1 MTYEYQTEFTYVAD
15 TDPLTGAP
23 VMTAIPQTVRA
34 AKQGIPYNV
43 LSNFGDLFKR
53 ENLREAWRLLRK
65 NDPFDYQIQVADAI
79 LYSCLNG
86 LGWYFVVQITR
97 QAGKNEI
104 SAFLQHYLLL
114 YGWYFGI
121 PVSGVKFAPVYKPQ
135 IQASMDRLEGAP
147 TLDSGGLAG
156 SVITSGQAKVDGQ
169 PCKYSKSDG
178 YKFHIG
184 PPRDSNKWAFLSI
197 FDKTF
202 IEDSYACRRGKGQK
216 AAADRLQDMIK
227 QTEVLGGKWYYL
239 KLDIAKY
246 FYRIYHDK
254 LMEILER
261 KIKDP
266 DMLELLNVIVK
277 GDGTNAFG
285 LSICDNV
292 EDAERLTDRG
302 MPIGNL
308 TSQLL
313 ANVYLNELDQF
324 CKKVLGTKFYIR
336 YMDDVIILSQS
347 KEELHEIKERISK
360 FLDEELQLTLNKKT
374 CIRPV
379 SMGIQ
384 FVGLHIWST
393 HRTVRKST
401 SLRIKRR
408 LKAAAKQYVA
418 GNLTY
423 ERYNS
428 TLQSYMGMMKHND
441 CYHFKMQLLED
452 VETIINESGVAA

>member
-1 MTYEYQTEFTYVAD
+1 MAKRVGNIYLPNCDYSSLYHAY
-15 TDPLTGAP
+15 
-23 VMTAIPQTVRA
+23 RKA
-34 AKQGIPYNV
+34 AKGKRYRSDV
-43 LSNFGDLFKR
+43 LQFTDNLEGNLLSLLEDLQNHTYKGGEYREFYVYEPKKR
-53 ENLREAWRLLRK
+53 LIMSL
-65 NDPFDYQIQVADAI
+65 PFRDRVAQWWV
-79 LYSCLNG
+79 YS
-86 LGWYFVVQITR
+86 
-97 QAGKNEI
+97 
-104 SAFLQHYLLL
+104 LL
-114 YGWYFGI
+114 Y
-121 PVSGVKFAPVYKPQ
+121 P
-135 IQASMDRLEGAP
+135 
-147 TLDSGGLAG
+147 
-156 SVITSGQAKVDGQ
+156 
-169 PCKYSKSDG
+169 
-178 YKFHIG
+178 
-184 PPRDSNKWAFLSI
+184 I

-202 IEDSYACRRGKGQK
+202 IDDSYACRKGKGQK
-216 AAADRLQDMIK
+216 AAADRLQEMLK
-227 QTEVLGGKWYYL
+227 QTEVLGGDWYYL

-254 LMEILER
+254 LLKIIER

-266 DMLELLNVIVK
+266 DMLELLAEIIK
-277 GDGTNAFG
+277 GDGTNCFG

-292 EDAERLTDRG
+292 EEAVRLYDRG

-347 KEELHEIKERISK
+347 KEELHEIKNRIEK
-360 FLDEELQLTLNKKT
+360 FLDTELQLNLNKKT

-408 LKAAAKQYVA
+408 LKVSAKRYNT
-418 GNLTY
+418 GKITY
-423 ERYNS
+423 EKYNS
-428 TLQSYMGMMKHND
+428 TLQSYLGMTKHND
-441 CYHFKMQLLED
+441 CYRFRLHLLND
-452 VETIINESGVAA
+452 VDNILNESRVA

>member
-1 MTYEYQTEFTYVAD
+1 MALPFRDRVAQWW
-15 TDPLTGAP
+15 
-23 VMTAIPQTVRA
+23 V
-34 AKQGIPYNV
+34 
-43 LSNFGDLFKR
+43 
-53 ENLREAWRLLRK
+53 
-65 NDPFDYQIQVADAI
+65 
-79 LYSCLNG
+79 YS
-86 LGWYFVVQITR
+86 
-97 QAGKNEI
+97 
-104 SAFLQHYLLL
+104 LL
-114 YGWYFGI
+114 Y
-121 PVSGVKFAPVYKPQ
+121 P
-135 IQASMDRLEGAP
+135 
-147 TLDSGGLAG
+147 
-156 SVITSGQAKVDGQ
+156 
-169 PCKYSKSDG
+169 
-178 YKFHIG
+178 
-184 PPRDSNKWAFLSI
+184 I

-360 FLDEELQLTLNKKT
+360 FLDDELQLALNKKT

-441 CYHFKMQLLED
+441 CYRFKMQLLED

>member
-1 MTYEYQTEFTYVAD
+1 MAKRVGNIYLPNCNYTCLYNAY
-15 TDPLTGAP
+15 
-23 VMTAIPQTVRA
+23 RKA
-34 AKQGIPYNV
+34 AKGKRYRGDV
-43 LSNFGDLFKR
+43 LQFTDNLEGNLLALLDDLKNHTYTVGAYREFYVYEPKKR
-53 ENLREAWRLLRK
+53 LIMAL
-65 NDPFDYQIQVADAI
+65 PFRDRVAQWWV
-79 LYSCLNG
+79 YS
-86 LGWYFVVQITR
+86 
-97 QAGKNEI
+97 
-104 SAFLQHYLLL
+104 LL
-114 YGWYFGI
+114 Y
-121 PVSGVKFAPVYKPQ
+121 P
-135 IQASMDRLEGAP
+135 
-147 TLDSGGLAG
+147 
-156 SVITSGQAKVDGQ
+156 
-169 PCKYSKSDG
+169 
-178 YKFHIG
+178 
-184 PPRDSNKWAFLSI
+184 I

-360 FLDEELQLTLNKKT
+360 FLDEELQLALNKKT

-428 TLQSYMGMMKHND
+428 TLQSYMGMMNHND
-441 CYHFKMQLLED
+441 CYRFKMQLLED

>member
-1 MTYEYQTEFTYVAD
+1 MAKRVGNIYLPNCNYTCLYNAY
-15 TDPLTGAP
+15 
-23 VMTAIPQTVRA
+23 RKA
-34 AKQGIPYNV
+34 AKGKRYRGDV
-43 LSNFGDLFKR
+43 LQFTDNLEGNLLALLDDLKNHTYTVGAYRGFYVYEPKKR
-53 ENLREAWRLLRK
+53 LIMAL
-65 NDPFDYQIQVADAI
+65 PFRDRVAQWWV
-79 LYSCLNG
+79 YS
-86 LGWYFVVQITR
+86 
-97 QAGKNEI
+97 
-104 SAFLQHYLLL
+104 LL
-114 YGWYFGI
+114 Y
-121 PVSGVKFAPVYKPQ
+121 P
-135 IQASMDRLEGAP
+135 
-147 TLDSGGLAG
+147 
-156 SVITSGQAKVDGQ
+156 
-169 PCKYSKSDG
+169 
-178 YKFHIG
+178 
-184 PPRDSNKWAFLSI
+184 I

-202 IEDSYACRRGKGQK
+202 
-216 AAADRLQDMIK
+216 
-227 QTEVLGGKWYYL
+227 
-239 KLDIAKY
+239 
-246 FYRIYHDK
+246 
-254 LMEILER
+254 
-261 KIKDP
+261 
-266 DMLELLNVIVK
+266 
-277 GDGTNAFG
+277 
-285 LSICDNV
+285 
-292 EDAERLTDRG
+292 
-302 MPIGNL
+302 IGNL

-360 FLDEELQLTLNKKT
+360 FLDEELQLALNKKT

-441 CYHFKMQLLED
+441 CYRFKMQLLED

>member
-1 MTYEYQTEFTYVAD
+1 MAKRVGNIYLPNCNYTCLYNAY
-15 TDPLTGAP
+15 
-23 VMTAIPQTVRA
+23 RKA
-34 AKQGIPYNV
+34 AKGKRYRGDV
-43 LSNFGDLFKR
+43 LQFTDNLEGNLLALLDDLKNHTYTVGAYREFYVYEPKKR
-53 ENLREAWRLLRK
+53 LIMAL
-65 NDPFDYQIQVADAI
+65 PFRDRVAQWWV
-79 LYSCLNG
+79 YS
-86 LGWYFVVQITR
+86 
-97 QAGKNEI
+97 
-104 SAFLQHYLLL
+104 LL
-114 YGWYFGI
+114 Y
-121 PVSGVKFAPVYKPQ
+121 P
-135 IQASMDRLEGAP
+135 
-147 TLDSGGLAG
+147 
-156 SVITSGQAKVDGQ
+156 
-169 PCKYSKSDG
+169 
-178 YKFHIG
+178 
-184 PPRDSNKWAFLSI
+184 I

-324 CKKVLGTKFYIR
+324 
-336 YMDDVIILSQS
+336 LS
-347 KEELHEIKERISK
+347 LI
-360 FLDEELQLTLNKKT
+360 
-374 CIRPV
+374 
-379 SMGIQ
+379 
-384 FVGLHIWST
+384 HI
-393 HRTVRKST
+393 
-401 SLRIKRR
+401 
-408 LKAAAKQYVA
+408 
-418 GNLTY
+418 
-423 ERYNS
+423 
-428 TLQSYMGMMKHND
+428 
-441 CYHFKMQLLED
+441 
-452 VETIINESGVAA
+452 